1 MILEFWFV
9 IVVLFQSIIFRLSI
23 IIFNLVVSR
32 V

>member
-1 MILEFWFV
+1 MILKFWFV
-9 IVVLFQSIIFRLSI
+9 IVVLFQPIIFRLLI